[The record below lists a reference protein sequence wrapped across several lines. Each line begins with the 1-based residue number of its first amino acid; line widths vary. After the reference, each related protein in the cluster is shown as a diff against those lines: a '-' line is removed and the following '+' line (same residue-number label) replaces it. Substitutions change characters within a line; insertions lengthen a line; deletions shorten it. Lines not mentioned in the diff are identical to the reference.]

1 MRAALADQLAGPSS
15 SSASMTSHVCAD
27 DAVGGDGVLLLQLLH
42 RRCGLAAVT
51 AVDATD
57 VRP

>member
-1 MRAALADQLAGPSS
+1 VFQRVDDVPRLR
-15 SSASMTSHVCAD
+15 AD
-27 DAVGGDGVLLLQLLH
+27 DGDGVLLLQLLH
-42 RRCGLAAVT
+42 RRFGLAAVT